1 MLEYYGSTIGH
12 NDIIEAINE
21 APSPSSCLVTSL
33 SDSVST
39 CNNKCGNPLVPS
51 RLLAATWKSGG
62 MKHLA
67 GYQQRDSHEFLSAF
81 LDIMGKH
88 DRHFADAA
96 RELKEEA
103 KPHGLIAHEVAQG
116 RNSPEDISGDIVK
129 SLFAGNLRSVL
140 IW

>member
-12 NDIIEAINE
+12 NSIIDAVGE
-21 APSPSSCLVTSL
+21 APNPSSCLVTSAANPAMP
-33 SDSVST
+33 SQD
-39 CNNKCGNPLVPS
+39 KCGDPLVPS

-81 LDIMGKH
+81 LDIMSKH
-88 DRHFADAA
+88 DRHFANIAK
-96 RELKEEA
+96 ELREEA
-103 KPHGLIAHEVAQG
+103 KPCSLISKDSARE
-116 RNSPEDISGDIVK
+116 RSPNDTSEDIVK